1 MNICVILQSYFRN
14 NRRTGLIVMELSKVT
29 KLLRLMQLLSTNTG
43 YSIDGLMEKTGLS
56 RRNIYNYLDTFRQA
70 GFAVMKTGAT
80 GNTYRLV
87 PSSNTPDLAHITYFT
102 EEEAAFL
109 NMLTDSLGIGDGNA
123 ISERVKHK
131 LASIYKYVPAIDNK
145 EDRTRKKKDA
155 DIFAV
160 TDNPSTQNRRP
171 YRIKLLLD
179 NSAKKALIEHYPLS
193 RNGLRV
199 DRGRWIWEGR
209 TSNLEGVG
217 RFVLS
222 LTGHIQVLSDEN
234 LKRFLRNKADFLM
247 RKYDNPPK

>member
-1 MNICVILQSYFRN
+1 
-14 NRRTGLIVMELSKVT
+14 MELSKVT

-131 LASIYKYVPAIDNK
+131 LASIDYSGLNVPLV
-145 EDRTRKKKDA
+145 
-155 DIFAV
+155 AV
-160 TDNPSTQNRRP
+160 CNVPPIAFSNVPPQ
-171 YRIKLLLD
+171 KWLL
-179 NSAKKALIEHYPLS
+179 
-193 RNGLRV
+193 
-199 DRGRWIWEGR
+199 
-209 TSNLEGVG
+209 
-217 RFVLS
+217 
-222 LTGHIQVLSDEN
+222 
-234 LKRFLRNKADFLM
+234 
-247 RKYDNPPK
+247 